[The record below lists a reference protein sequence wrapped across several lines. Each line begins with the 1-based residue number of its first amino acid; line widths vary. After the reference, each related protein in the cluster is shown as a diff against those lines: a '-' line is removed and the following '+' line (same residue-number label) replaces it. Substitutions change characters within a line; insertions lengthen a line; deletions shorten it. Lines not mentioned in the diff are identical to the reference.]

1 MTARNRKRGSSG
13 KRVVEALM
21 TLVAVFVML
30 VIVVESGAWAL
41 LAPSLGL
48 PEVTSVS
55 QLLPGADSKNR
66 VSLPQPDVG
75 ASGLDALKPSAG
87 EREESSPTVSD
98 GMSAAP
104 DASGGLPAASA
115 SPLGVS
121 EALEAAKGLPVAIPH
136 MKGYKRA
143 DQFGRWAQSDAMCGR
158 GTTRDLVLQRDL
170 HDAAMD
176 AQCRVTSGSFTDP
189 YTGEAMRFQRGKDTS
204 SLVQIDHVVALY
216 DAYASGL
223 WSRSQGE
230 RVAYANDPEV
240 LLASQGAA
248 NNAKGE
254 GVNLSGV
261 GAKHG
266 WKVSTPSVWLPD
278 NVSYRC
284 GYMSKRVYIK
294 HKYGLSMSPWEK
306 SETVGYLE
314 QCAAGS

>member
-1 MTARNRKRGSSG
+1 MASHRHKGRFRFW
-13 KRVVEALM
+13 EALVCVGCM
-21 TLVAVFVML
+21 FLML
-30 VIVVESGAWAL
+30 VIVVESGAWAS
-41 LAPSLGL
+41 LASSLGL
-48 PEVTSVS
+48 PRVTSVA

-75 ASGLDALKPSAG
+75 ASGLDVLKPSAG
-87 EREESSPTVSD
+87 GREEPSPTVSD
-98 GMSAAP
+98 GTSAAP

-121 EALEAAKGLPVAIPH
+121 EAAKGLPVAIPH

-143 DQFGRWAQSDAMCGR
+143 DQFGGWAQSDAMCGR

-176 AQCRVTSGSFTDP
+176 AQCRVTSGSFIDP

-204 SLVQIDHVVALY
+204 SLGQIDHVVALY
-216 DAYASGL
+216 DADASGL
-223 WSRSQGE
+223 WSRPQGE

-314 QCAAGS
+314 QCAAGR